1 VHKTPCGEEITEV
14 ASQNSDDRCAQTIGE
29 IIKSLR
35 VTSGMTPEQL
45 GDSAQLSPSYI
56 RKLEGGVRHDITLDT
71 AKKLADGLGVSP
83 EVFFDAEIA
92 KPSTLLVPAANPQA
106 ARQLL
111 QWAGSI
117 QAGIGSLLEE
127 DERLCLLSDAAS
139 EAIVVLDE
147 GTVLFVNRALID
159 MLGVGG
165 DPDQLMGFNALDVNG
180 LMKYIA
186 PGSVA
191 EAHRLATTLVDSGE
205 LPPNPLMLDL
215 LCSGGAHLTVWVRGK
230 IMEYRGRTVYVV
242 ILRDSSWEKA
252 GEALGN
258 SQ

>member
-1 VHKTPCGEEITEV
+1 MHKTHWGEEIKKV
-14 ASQNSDDRCAQTIGE
+14 ASRNSNDRSAQTIGE

-56 RKLEGGVRHDITLDT
+56 RKLEGGLRHDITLDT

-165 DPDQLMGFNALDVNG
+165 DPDQLMGFNALDVSG

-215 LCSGGAHLTVWVRGK
+215 LRADGSPLTVWVRGK
-230 IMEYRGRTVYVV
+230 IMQYKGRTVYVV

-252 GEALGN
+252 CEADR
-258 SQ
+258 Q